1 MQSSAIEPS
10 FNQVKAGVRRMHE
23 SVGWTMSPTDTIY
36 LAMLEVTPTNA
47 VGYFRW
53 AGYARPR
60 LEAEAADEEAG
71 GALLLLGAAAA
82 AAL

>member
-1 MQSSAIEPS
+1 
-10 FNQVKAGVRRMHE
+10 
-23 SVGWTMSPTDTIY
+23 
-36 LAMLEVTPTNA
+36 MLEVTPTNA

-53 AGYARPR
+53 VGYARPR